1 MKSEMEVEKEEAAV
15 CVQGMMMMMIQYSS
29 LTLPVLSICG
39 RQHGPT
45 NDGGVF
51 VLSGATGH
59 EA

>member
-1 MKSEMEVEKEEAAV
+1 MEVEKGEAAV
-15 CVQGMMMMMIQYSS
+15 YVQGMMMTMMVIQYSS
-29 LTLPVLSICG
+29 LTIPVLSICG

-51 VLSGATGH
+51 VLSGATGY